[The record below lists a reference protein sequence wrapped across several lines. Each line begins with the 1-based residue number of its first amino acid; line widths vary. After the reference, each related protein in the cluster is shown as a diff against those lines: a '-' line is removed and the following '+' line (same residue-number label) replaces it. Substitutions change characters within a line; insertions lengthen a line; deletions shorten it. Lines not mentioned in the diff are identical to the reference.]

1 MPNEAPAEP
10 RTLAERIR
18 AELPRLTVA
27 ERRVARALLADYP
40 LAGLEPVAALAQRA
54 QTSAPTVLRLVGKL
68 DLDGYPSFQQAIK
81 AELAARLSSPL
92 TLYPHLPPGPEVLP
106 RMRES
111 LTDSV
116 RRGLEQLDGSE
127 VDTPWGC
134 SPSHSVRCGRS
145 AAGSA
150 ACWPSTW
157 RCTCGC
163 YARAWP
169 GAVRAGRP
177 RDHAAGHGRR
187 AVLVA
192 FDYRRYQRSTIEFG
206 VSAAGRG
213 AAVVLFTDH
222 YLSPLAAEAT
232 VVLATTVE
240 APTPFAVLTPALAV
254 VEAMVAGVVNRL
266 GSTPRER
273 LAAFDDLDT
282 DVIDGGPPEK
292 GSAMTL
298 LDELPADRPPLPRGG
313 PRRADR
319 GRRGRAA
326 LRGRAG
332 AGRGAQL
339 RLPGGVGRAPA
350 LRAGARPARARPGR
364 RLRRAPGRAG
374 DGGGDPSDAAGRR
387 DRHVPGGHRLPGR
400 RADRAGRARRAGG
413 PATRPADRRPRTRSP
428 GSRRWPTGW
437 PRPASTR
444 RSSGTPSARRW
455 PTSWPRPAPSG

>member
-1 MPNEAPAEP
+1 MPNEAPVES

-27 ERRVARALLADYP
+27 ERRVARTLLADYP
-40 LAGLEPVAALAQRA
+40 LAGLEPVAALAHRA

-92 TLYPHLPPGPEVLP
+92 TLYPHLPPGPDVLP

-116 RRGLEQLDGSE
+116 RRGLEQLDGSD
-127 VDTPWGC
+127 VDIAVGLLAESKRPLWTIGGRFSRLLAEYLAMHLRLLRPGVAPV
-134 SPSHSVRCGRS
+134 PSGP
-145 AAGSA
+145 GD
-150 ACWPSTW
+150 
-157 RCTCGC
+157 
-163 YARAWP
+163 RAITLL
-169 GAVRAGRP
+169 
-177 RDHAAGHGRR
+177 DMDRR

-240 APTPFAVLTPALAV
+240 APTPFDVLTPALAV
-254 VEAMVAGVVNRL
+254 VEAMVAGVVDRL

-292 GSAMTL
+292 G
-298 LDELPADRPPLPRGG
+298 
-313 PRRADR
+313 
-319 GRRGRAA
+319 
-326 LRGRAG
+326 
-332 AGRGAQL
+332 
-339 RLPGGVGRAPA
+339 
-350 LRAGARPARARPGR
+350 
-364 RLRRAPGRAG
+364 
-374 DGGGDPSDAAGRR
+374 
-387 DRHVPGGHRLPGR
+387 
-400 RADRAGRARRAGG
+400 
-413 PATRPADRRPRTRSP
+413 TR
-428 GSRRWPTGW
+428 
-437 PRPASTR
+437 
-444 RSSGTPSARRW
+444 
-455 PTSWPRPAPSG
+455 